1 RSLKSLPMIE
11 EQKWVGNRIGYTLI
25 KALNMSE
32 KVHQA
37 MISRGFNGDI
47 KILQR
52 YSIHRRDY
60 VACVSVFAFSIFLIL
75 VSQNLVKI

>member
-1 RSLKSLPMIE
+1 
-11 EQKWVGNRIGYTLI
+11 
-25 KALNMSE
+25 
-32 KVHQA
+32 

-52 YSIHRRDY
+52 YSVHRRDY
-60 VACVSVFAFSIFLIL
+60 VACVSVFALSIFLIL